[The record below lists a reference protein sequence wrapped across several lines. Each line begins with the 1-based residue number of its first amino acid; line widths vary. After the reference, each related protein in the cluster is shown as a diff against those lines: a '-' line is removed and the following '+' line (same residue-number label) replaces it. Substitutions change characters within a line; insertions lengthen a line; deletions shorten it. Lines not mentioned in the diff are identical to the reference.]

1 MPALPPK
8 AVPAE
13 TYTAVER
20 RFLLELARQTVR
32 EVVATGKL
40 PAVATDTLASKFT
53 TKKGCFVT
61 LTERGALRGCIGHIV
76 AQEPLVQA
84 VVDNARNAALRDPRF
99 PPVAAEEVARLE
111 IEISVLTE
119 PLPLFFSSP
128 ADLLRKLQPG
138 KDGVVLQIGG
148 RGATYL
154 PQVWEQIPDK
164 VEFLNSLAEKA
175 GCDASAWRGSGVTVS
190 IYHVESFK
198 ESDEKTAN

>member
-1 MPALPPK
+1 
-8 AVPAE
+8 
-13 TYTAVER
+13 
-20 RFLLELARQTVR
+20 LELARKTVR
-32 EVVATGKL
+32 EVVATGRL
-40 PAVATDTLASKFT
+40 PAVDTAPLASKFT
-53 TKKGCFVT
+53 TKKR
-61 LTERGALRGCIGHIV
+61 LLRHADERGALRGCIGHIV

-99 PPVAAEEVARLE
+99 SPVTNEEVAQLE

-128 ADLLRKLQPG
+128 KDLLQKLQPG

-175 GCDASAWRGSGVTVS
+175 GCEASDWRGSGVMWS

-198 ESDEKTAN
+198 ESDERSR